1 MLMISFTAFFAC
13 IPAHATGVSLSTHSP
28 RESWI
33 IFSQKL
39 HHDSGAWLL
48 RAGMGSHSTDLPTPE
63 VINHSNRFQDF
74 DREPI
79 IYEGEHLRYG
89 AVLCL
94 SQPQSSLAIRD
105 MYLDIHFCVSAQANT
120 FAWFCFG
127 SPLMIVVVDIGWFSV
142 ALAA

>member
-1 MLMISFTAFFAC
+1 
-13 IPAHATGVSLSTHSP
+13 
-28 RESWI
+28 
-33 IFSQKL
+33 
-39 HHDSGAWLL
+39 
-48 RAGMGSHSTDLPTPE
+48 MGSHSTDLPTPE

-89 AVLCL
+89 AVLLCL

-127 SPLMIVVVDIGWFSV
+127 SPLMIAVVDIGWFSV
-142 ALAA
+142 ALVA